1 VVLLL
6 LLPVALAIGL
16 RARQAGNTVD
26 DAYITYRY
34 AANLAAGQGLVY
46 NPGERVLGTTSPAYA
61 LLLGSMA
68 FFAGAGALPTISLAL
83 NAAMDGLLVVL
94 LFFLVSRMTGGGLA
108 GGAAGLTAALL
119 YAVDAK
125 SVDFSTG
132 GMESPVFVACVLV
145 TVWLSGKRR
154 YREAAWV
161 AALSVA
167 VRPDGG
173 LLLAVT
179 LGVAWLWGRRFP
191 WRPLLESAALVAAMA
206 GIAWFYYG
214 DPLPASVR
222 AKAGG
227 VYLLPDDH
235 ALRYLCRHV
244 AGMAWPRIPAG
255 RILPGLPGAARE
267 YATLLASSLLPLGL
281 MLAGWRSGRRI
292 LGPAADLLAAYAGLF
307 FITFAL
313 ANPFMMGWYYVPLET
328 AYIALLALGAAGFG
342 SLVARHGGF
351 LHLAPD
357 HRRAIGVGFILALLL
372 IPQLQRYQWLPTAGR
387 GVATLFSE
395 WEKIREQDYLQVAGD
410 LDRLTGGEA
419 RVAGPEIGAL
429 GFAYSGA
436 ILDTVGLVSPVARP
450 YYPLDRSMV
459 AGNSGVPPDLI
470 AAEQPDLV
478 VLLEIFGRRG
488 LLVDSRFQ
496 RDYRLWRTY
505 PSRVFGSRG
514 LLVFVRRSAVW

>member
-1 VVLLL
+1 MLV
-6 LLPVALAIGL
+6 PAMLAVGL

-34 AANLAAGQGLVY
+34 AANLTAGHGLVY
-46 NPGERVLGTTSPAYA
+46 NPGERVLGTSTPAYA
-61 LLLGSMA
+61 LLLSLVALFTGSQV
-68 FFAGAGALPTISLAL
+68 LPTVSLAI
-83 NAAMDGLLVVL
+83 NAVVDGLLVMALFL
-94 LFFLVSRMTGGGLA
+94 LVRKMAGGGMA
-108 GGAAGLTAALL
+108 GGAAGFAAALL

-132 GMESPVFVACVLV
+132 GMESPIFAGCLLA
-145 TVWLSGKRR
+145 TAWLSGQER

-167 VRPDGG
+167 VRPDGA

-191 WRPLLESAALVAAMA
+191 WRPLLEASALIAALA

-235 ALRYLCRHV
+235 ALRYLARHL

-255 RILPGLPGAARE
+255 RLLAGFPGAARE
-267 YATLLASSLLPLGL
+267 YATLMISSLLPLAL
-281 MLAGWRSGRRI
+281 MLAGWRAGRRT
-292 LGPAADLLAAYAGLF
+292 LGPAADLLAAYAALF
-307 FITFAL
+307 FVTFAV

-328 AYIALLALGAAGFG
+328 AYIALLAMGAATFG
-342 SLVARHGGF
+342 SLVVRHGAF
-351 LHLAPD
+351 LFLAPD
-357 HRRAIGVGFILALLL
+357 QRRAFGIGFILALLL
-372 IPQLQRYQWLPTAGR
+372 IPQLHRYQWWPTEGR

-395 WEKIREQDYLQVAGD
+395 WEKIREQDYLQVARD
-410 LDRLTGGEA
+410 LDQLTGGQA

-429 GFAYSGA
+429 GFAYSGP
-436 ILDTVGLVSPVARP
+436 ILDTVGLVSPSSRP
-450 YYPLDRSMV
+450 YYPLDASLV
-459 AGNSGVPPDLI
+459 AGNSAIPPDLI
-470 AAEQPDLV
+470 AAEKPDLV

-488 LLVDSRFQ
+488 LLLDNRFQ
-496 RDYRLWRTY
+496 SDYRLWRTY